1 MMTDVTFSPKCR
13 CGRDWQDKT
22 QSHYEFVVPLY
33 KAKNLI
39 PELLIFIEKLQNR
52 LPCEISVVFV
62 LDGDFDNTKETL
74 MGSLQKYT
82 FEWKILKLSRNF
94 GVGPALMA
102 AFENSDSCVVTAF
115 GADLQEPEFVFL
127 KFLEILSNPNK
138 HIALGARRTRNDP
151 FFLQKA
157 SEVYWFLFTKIISP
171 DLPRG
176 GFDVCALSN
185 EAKKILCSMDEKN
198 TNITAQIDWLGYS
211 REFVYFDRLP
221 RKSGKSSWKISRKIK
236 LFMDSFYGFT
246 ELPVI
251 FLLICSGLGIIFSS
265 SFAMLVFVSWL
276 FGNVSIPGYVS
287 IILLQVLSTNLI
299 LFALSL
305 TAGYYTRAFE
315 NGKFR
320 PKFIIESVTDSS
332 RTSGSAYE

>member
-1 MMTDVTFSPKCR
+1 MTDVIFPPKCR
-13 CGRDWQDKT
+13 CGRDWKDKT
-22 QSHYEFVVPLY
+22 QSHYEFVIPLY

-39 PELLIFIEKLQNR
+39 PELLIFILKLQER

-62 LDGDFDNTKETL
+62 LDGDLDNTKA
-74 MGSLQKYT
+74 SLIESLEKYA
-82 FEWKILKLSRNF
+82 FRWKILKLSRNF

-115 GADLQEPEFVFL
+115 GADLQEPEWVFL
-127 KFLEILSNPNK
+127 KFLEILSNPDK

-151 FFLQKA
+151 FFVQKA
-157 SEVYWFLFTKIISP
+157 SEVYWFLFTKMVSP
-171 DLPRG
+171 DLPKG

-185 EAKKILCSMDEKN
+185 DAKKILCSMDEKN

-211 REFVYFDRLP
+211 REFVYFDRLS
-221 RKSGKSSWKISRKIK
+221 RISGKSSWKISRKIK

-251 FLLICSGLGIIFSS
+251 FLLICSALGIILSTG
-265 SFAMLVFVSWL
+265 FALLVFISWL
-276 FGNVSIPGYVS
+276 FGNISVPGYVS
-287 IILLQVLSTNLI
+287 IIVLQVLSTNLI

-315 NGKFR
+315 NGKSR

-332 RTSGSAYE
+332 RSSRPSIE

>member
-1 MMTDVTFSPKCR
+1 MTDVTFPSKCR
-13 CGRDWQDKT
+13 CGKDWRDNT
-22 QSHYEFVVPLY
+22 RSHFEFVIPLY

-39 PELLIFIEKLQNR
+39 PELLMFIEKLQSK
-52 LPCEISVVFV
+52 LPCEISAIFV
-62 LDGDFDNTKETL
+62 LDGDFDNTKEAL
-74 MGSLQKYT
+74 MESLQKYT
-82 FEWKILKLSRNF
+82 FGWKILKLSRNF

-115 GADLQEPEFVFL
+115 GADLQEPDFVFL
-127 KFLEILSNPNK
+127 KFLEILSNPDK

-151 FFLQKA
+151 FFVQKA
-157 SEVYWFLFTKIISP
+157 SEIYWFLFTKIISP

-176 GFDVCALSN
+176 GFDVCALSSD
-185 EAKKILCSMDEKN
+185 AKKMLCSMDEKN

-211 REFVYFDRLP
+211 REFVYFDRLS

-251 FLLICSGLGIIFSS
+251 FLLLFSGLGIILST

-276 FGNVSIPGYVS
+276 FGNVSIPGYAS

-305 TAGYYTRAFE
+305 TAGYTTRAFE
-315 NGKFR
+315 NGKSR
-320 PKFIIESVTDSS
+320 PKFIVESISDSS
-332 RTSGSAYE
+332 TSSGNLYE